1 MEESFDLGKNLE
13 NNEKTL
19 KKEASKK
26 KKKDKNAK
34 KEEEKKPT
42 IADSLVLLAKEH
54 VHSFFN
60 DQLDT
65 PYARFPVKDHFEHWP
80 IRSKSFRN
88 WLQGLYYKA
97 TKGKGANSDA
107 ISQALDTLEAIAKFD
122 GKGEVELHVRV
133 CEHDGA
139 YWYDLSNERWQAVKI
154 TETGWQV
161 IDNPPVLF
169 RRLAHQK
176 PQVLPDGNG
185 SIDALNPFL
194 AGIDE
199 QEYKELVTVWLVSC
213 LIPGF
218 SHAILV
224 PYGDQGSG
232 KTTLSKN
239 CKAIIDPSL
248 IDTMGLVGEQR
259 ELVQTLSHHWLLP
272 YDNLSSLS
280 REVQN
285 IFCRTITG
293 ASYCKRKLYSDDEDI
308 VTKNRNCLIISG
320 INYPATAPDLLD
332 RCILIKLKRF
342 SGSEQNKKDAEL
354 DKEFQA
360 ALPSILGGMFAVVS
374 KAMQI
379 KSKVNLSILPRMA
392 DFAEWGFAIAEARNI
407 GGRSFLKTYQENTKL
422 RNQEIIGTN
431 PVASAIVDFMEDRG
445 EWTGKASE
453 LLDKLEAVT
462 SEKERKA
469 KAWPK
474 SSNVLTRRLNEL
486 KTNLDEAGIN
496 IEINRTNK
504 GRFITLTSC
513 QEVGENTVTTV
524 TTVTSQQ
531 NQQVR
536 GDDRVTISDDTEKIP
551 LPLNCAKSIEND
563 DSDDGDDIFPALLES
578 DKKNK
583 EKTDEP
589 LWKRLRFE
597 NEEAYLEMTS

>member
-1 MEESFDLGKNLE
+1 
-13 NNEKTL
+13 
-19 KKEASKK
+19 
-26 KKKDKNAK
+26 
-34 KEEEKKPT
+34 
-42 IADSLVLLAKEH
+42 
-54 VHSFFN
+54 
-60 DQLDT
+60 
-65 PYARFPVKDHFEHWP
+65 
-80 IRSKSFRN
+80 
-88 WLQGLYYKA
+88 
-97 TKGKGANSDA
+97 
-107 ISQALDTLEAIAKFD
+107 
-122 GKGEVELHVRV
+122 
-133 CEHDGA
+133 
-139 YWYDLSNERWQAVKI
+139 
-154 TETGWQV
+154 
-161 IDNPPVLF
+161 
-169 RRLAHQK
+169 
-176 PQVLPDGNG
+176 
-185 SIDALNPFL
+185 
-194 AGIDE
+194 
-199 QEYKELVTVWLVSC
+199 
-213 LIPGF
+213 
-218 SHAILV
+218 
-224 PYGDQGSG
+224 
-232 KTTLSKN
+232 
-239 CKAIIDPSL
+239 
-248 IDTMGLVGEQR
+248 
-259 ELVQTLSHHWLLP
+259 LP
-272 YDNLSSLS
+272 Y
-280 REVQN
+280 
-285 IFCRTITG
+285 
-293 ASYCKRKLYSDDEDI
+293 
-308 VTKNRNCLIISG
+308 
-320 INYPATAPDLLD
+320 NYTPDLLD

-469 KAWPK
+469 KTWPK

-551 LPLNCAKSIEND
+551 LPLNYAKSIEND

>member
-19 KKEASKK
+19 EKKASKK
-26 KKKDKNAK
+26 KKKDKNTK

-80 IRSKSFRN
+80 IRSKSFRI

-169 RRLAHQK
+169 RKLAHQK

-199 QEYKELVTVWLVSC
+199 QEHKELVTVWFVSC

-354 DKEFQA
+354 DKEFQS

-422 RNQEIIGTN
+422 RNQEIIGAN

>member
-26 KKKDKNAK
+26 KKKDKNTK

-213 LIPGF
+213 LMPGF

-248 IDTMGLVGEQR
+248 IDTLGLLGEQR

-551 LPLNCAKSIEND
+551 SPLNCAKSIEND

>member
-26 KKKDKNAK
+26 KKKDKNTK

-248 IDTMGLVGEQR
+248 IDTLGLLGEQR

-285 IFCRTITG
+285 IFCRTIT
-293 ASYCKRKLYSDDEDI
+293 RP
-308 VTKNRNCLIISG
+308 T
-320 INYPATAPDLLD
+320 
-332 RCILIKLKRF
+332 F
-342 SGSEQNKKDAEL
+342 
-354 DKEFQA
+354 
-360 ALPSILGGMFAVVS
+360 
-374 KAMQI
+374 
-379 KSKVNLSILPRMA
+379 
-392 DFAEWGFAIAEARNI
+392 
-407 GGRSFLKTYQENTKL
+407 
-422 RNQEIIGTN
+422 
-431 PVASAIVDFMEDRG
+431 
-445 EWTGKASE
+445 
-453 LLDKLEAVT
+453 
-462 SEKERKA
+462 
-469 KAWPK
+469 
-474 SSNVLTRRLNEL
+474 
-486 KTNLDEAGIN
+486 
-496 IEINRTNK
+496 
-504 GRFITLTSC
+504 
-513 QEVGENTVTTV
+513 
-524 TTVTSQQ
+524 
-531 NQQVR
+531 
-536 GDDRVTISDDTEKIP
+536 
-551 LPLNCAKSIEND
+551 
-563 DSDDGDDIFPALLES
+563 
-578 DKKNK
+578 
-583 EKTDEP
+583 
-589 LWKRLRFE
+589 
-597 NEEAYLEMTS
+597 

>member
-19 KKEASKK
+19 EKEASKK
-26 KKKDKNAK
+26 KKKDK
-34 KEEEKKPT
+34 KPT
-42 IADSLVLLAKEH
+42 ISDSLVLLAKEH

-65 PYARFPVKDHFEHWP
+65 PYARFPVKDHFEHGP
-80 IRSKSFRN
+80 RRRKSFRI
-88 WLQGLYYKA
+88 WLPGLYYTA

-107 ISQALDTLEAIAKFD
+107 IGQALDTLEAIAKFD
-122 GKGEVELHVRV
+122 GKGEVELHIRV

-199 QEYKELVTVWLVSC
+199 QEHKELVTVLLVSY

-218 SHAILV
+218 SHAVLV

-248 IDTMGLVGEQR
+248 IDTLGLVGERR

-285 IFCRTITG
+285 IFCRAITG

-308 VTKNRNCLIISG
+308 VTKNRICLIISG

-392 DFAEWGFAIAEARNI
+392 DFAEWGFVIAEARNI
-407 GGRSFLKTYQENTKL
+407 GGRSFLKTYQENTNL
-422 RNQEIIGTN
+422 RNQEIIGAN
-431 PVASAIVDFMEDRG
+431 PVASAIVDFMEGRG

-531 NQQVR
+531 NQQVG

-551 LPLNCAKSIEND
+551 SLLNCAKSIEND
-563 DSDDGDDIFPALLES
+563 DSDDSDGIFPALLES
-578 DKKNK
+578 GKKNK